1 MGSAQMK
8 FELCFQSLTGDRAVY
23 SFPCDRG
30 GLVDMDRLNERDRLD
45 YLFARGSIGY
55 ALSAP
60 AVVATLVH

>member
-1 MGSAQMK
+1 MGSAQIN
-8 FELCFQSLTGDRAVY
+8 FELCFQSLRDGGAVY

-30 GLVDMDRLNERDRLD
+30 GLVDMDRLDDRDRIN

-60 AVVATLVH
+60 AVVATLAH